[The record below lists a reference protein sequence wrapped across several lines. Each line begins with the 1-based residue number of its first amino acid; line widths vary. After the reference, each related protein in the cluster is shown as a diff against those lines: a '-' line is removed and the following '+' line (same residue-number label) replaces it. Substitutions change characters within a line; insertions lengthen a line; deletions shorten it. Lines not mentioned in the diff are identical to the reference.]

1 MIKGKTKSGF
11 EFQLDENVMN
21 NMELIEELSAV
32 DQGDITALPKV
43 LVTLLGAEKK
53 KELYDHLRTEDER
66 VPIDL
71 LMEEVKEIFKVSKEL
86 KN

>member
-1 MIKGKTKSGF
+1 MITGKTKSGF

-21 NMELIEELSAV
+21 NMELIEELAAV
-32 DQGDITALPKV
+32 DRGDITALPKV
-43 LVTLLGAEKK
+43 LVTLMGAEMKK
-53 KELYDHLRTEDER
+53 RLYDHIRTEDGR

-71 LMEEVKEIFKVSKEL
+71 LVEEVKQIFEVSKEL

>member
-1 MIKGKTKSGF
+1 MIKGKTRSGF

-21 NMELIEELSAV
+21 NMELIEGLAAV

-43 LVTLLGAEKK
+43 LVKLLGSET
-53 KELYDHLRTEDER
+53 KEALYNHVRSEDGR

-71 LMEEVKEIFKVSKEL
+71 LVKEVKEIFSASKEI

>member
-1 MIKGKTKSGF
+1 MMKGKTESGF
-11 EFQLDENVMN
+11 EFQLDEKVMN
-21 NMELIEELSAV
+21 NIELIEDLAAV
-32 DQGDITALPKV
+32 DQGDITMLPKV

-53 KELYDHLRTEDER
+53 KELYEHLRTEDGR

-71 LMEEVKEIFKVSKEL
+71 LVKEVDQIFKASKEL

>member
-1 MIKGKTKSGF
+1 MIAGRTKSGF
-11 EFQLDENVMN
+11 EFQLDENAMN
-21 NMELIEELSAV
+21 NMELIEGLAAV

-43 LVTLLGAEKK
+43 LVKLLGSET
-53 KELYDHLRTEDER
+53 KEALYNHVRSEDGR

-71 LMEEVKEIFKVSKEL
+71 LVEEVKEIFSASKEI

>member
-1 MIKGKTKSGF
+1 MIKGKTRSGF

-21 NMELIEELSAV
+21 NMELIEGLAAV

-43 LVTLLGAEKK
+43 LVKLLGSET
-53 KELYDHLRTEDER
+53 KEALYNHVRSEDGR

-71 LMEEVKEIFKVSKEL
+71 LVEEVKEIFSASKEI